1 MIRIFWYKDSRL
13 QDRNLRKAIRQQVS
27 EKILRNQLGLSNEQ
41 TLTINRH
48 ERGKPYLP
56 AHPGLHFNQSD
67 SGEWMV
73 IGTASSEIG
82 IDIEKI
88 RPRPYAALLNR
99 WFLPEERLT
108 VEAVQRK
115 QPEKSLAE
123 FIRLWTCK
131 ESILKYI
138 GCGLGAELQQHPVLS
153 ETDAENRQ
161 RIPYSEYQGRRL
173 AFYSRILSAQG
184 HGGKSITYA
193 PAHAATGDFIL
204 SLCFEATQPCPEIQE
219 TFLPGTFLE
228 Q

>member
-1 MIRIFWYKDSRL
+1 MIRLFFYKDPRL
-13 QDRNLRKAIRQQVS
+13 LAREQKKDIRQKFTESV
-27 EKILRNQLGLSNEQ
+27 LRHQLGLSPEA
-41 TLTINRH
+41 LLRVARH
-48 ERGKPYLP
+48 DRGKPYLP
-56 AHPGLHFNQSD
+56 DYPSFHFNQSD

-73 IGTASSEIG
+73 IGTSETEIG
-82 IDIEKI
+82 IDLEKI
-88 RPRPYAALLNR
+88 KERPYKDLLQR
-99 WFLPEERLT
+99 WFLPGEKLTIEEIQK
-108 VEAVQRK
+108 E
-115 QPEKSLAE
+115 QPGRASIE

-131 ESILKYI
+131 ESLLKYI
-138 GCGLGAELQQHPVLS
+138 GCGLGAELQQHPVLF
-153 ETDAENRQ
+153 ETDAESRQ
-161 RIPYSEYQGRRL
+161 RIPYGEYQGRRL